1 MASGPGID
9 PEPHWWKAS
18 ALTTAPTL
26 LHVLI
31 LVERSYRFCA
41 CAQEFDNFIDLV
53 QCRTQFERN
62 PWIESIEI
70 QFDWA
75 HLICFANV

>member
-1 MASGPGID
+1 MERSINYFKVILSLGGAD
-9 PEPHWWKAS
+9 CD
-18 ALTTAPTL
+18 
-26 LHVLI
+26 HVLI
-31 LVERSYRFCA
+31 LVERSYHFCA

-70 QFDWA
+70 QFD
-75 HLICFANV
+75 